1 MFSQIAVLVVLILL
15 NAYFA
20 ASEIAFI
27 SLNDAKIEKQ
37 AKEGNKKAKQ
47 IYKMLKNPSK
57 FLATIQIGI
66 TLAGFLS
73 SAFASDAFADK
84 LAPMLNN
91 LLPMLGT
98 DTWRTISIILITIL
112 LSFFT
117 LVFGELVPKRLA
129 MKYYEKVSFGT
140 IGVIRGISF
149 ITAPFVKLL
158 TFSTNVISKIFGV
171 KENEEEIVTEEEIK
185 MMIDEGEEKGTID
198 QEEKELLNNVFEFND
213 TTASEIMTPRIDI
226 FALKISQDLYEVL
239 DELDDYK
246 YSRIPVYEDTIDN
259 IKGIILIKD
268 ILKDLRDK
276 KKINIKKLIKEVHF
290 VPESVPIDKLF
301 RQLQRNK
308 MQMAIVI
315 DEYGGTAGLV
325 TMEDILEELV
335 GNIFDEHDEEELEY
349 ELIDENTYMVNGNIS
364 IGDLEKIIGIEISD
378 GDYETLSGYLLGKL
392 EELPPEGE
400 EKYNENDRLNIKV
413 LRNNKEKEC
422 YAVLKKDKNGNLTIG
437 IYLAILNNV
446 STKEEVTYVFKN
458 NESGSSRGLM
468 CALEIYNRITDFDIT
483 KGDIIAGTGSIEADG
498 TVGDIDGVKYKI
510 KGAVKNKAKVFIV
523 PSGNYDEALKL
534 KEKNNYDIELIKAD
548 NLHNVI
554 ENLKNR

>member
-185 MMIDEGEEKGTID
+185 MMIDKGEEKGTID

-400 EKYNENDRLNIKV
+400 ETIIEDGK
-413 LRNNKEKEC
+413 
-422 YAVLKKDKNGNLTIG
+422 LT
-437 IYLAILNNV
+437 
-446 STKEEVTYVFKN
+446 
-458 NESGSSRGLM
+458 
-468 CALEIYNRITDFDIT
+468 
-483 KGDIIAGTGSIEADG
+483 
-498 TVGDIDGVKYKI
+498 YKI
-510 KGAVKNKAKVFIV
+510 EEYEDKRIKRVKICKNK
-523 PSGNYDEALKL
+523 
-534 KEKNNYDIELIKAD
+534 
-548 NLHNVI
+548 
-554 ENLKNR
+554 

>member
-1 MFSQIAVLVVLILL
+1 MLPQLIILAVLILV
-15 NAYFA
+15 NAYFS

-37 AKEGNKKAKQ
+37 SKEGNKKAKQ
-47 IYKMLKNPSK
+47 IEAMLRTPSA

-400 EKYNENDRLNIKV
+400 ETIIEDGK
-413 LRNNKEKEC
+413 
-422 YAVLKKDKNGNLTIG
+422 LT
-437 IYLAILNNV
+437 
-446 STKEEVTYVFKN
+446 
-458 NESGSSRGLM
+458 
-468 CALEIYNRITDFDIT
+468 
-483 KGDIIAGTGSIEADG
+483 
-498 TVGDIDGVKYKI
+498 YKI
-510 KGAVKNKAKVFIV
+510 EEYEDKRIKRVKICKNK
-523 PSGNYDEALKL
+523 
-534 KEKNNYDIELIKAD
+534 
-548 NLHNVI
+548 
-554 ENLKNR
+554 